1 MDSLVA
7 IASKPIGGDQRL
19 NATRKFCPG
28 GAVGVG
34 AVAEVRLGR
43 IAGRVEEVAQ
53 PVAEILAFGQMMR
66 RRQQVFGR
74 KGFARHGGVP
84 VGGSVGA
91 CRAGKGGAVK
101 IMVVVGRHERKVWH
115 EVFLWQKEAKMKK
128 NEQNQNY

>member
-28 GAVGVG
+28 RAVG
-34 AVAEVRLGR
+34 AVAVAKVRFRR

-53 PVAEILAFGQMMR
+53 TVAEVLAFGQMVR

-84 VGGSVGA
+84 VGGSVVA
-91 CRAGKGGAVK
+91 CRAGKGGAV
-101 IMVVVGRHERKVWH
+101 
-115 EVFLWQKEAKMKK
+115 
-128 NEQNQNY
+128 